1 MTNIVYIYAASCIPG
16 FFLQLP
22 ILWDHCF
29 LQEKAHG
36 KQQILLSQ
44 EWGGAEIGAA
54 CSLFLSSEQQ
64 HAQLLNHFWEWIWHS
79 RCPDPTYK
87 FVYQVTNLVK
97 FLREV
102 FLPCTMAKL
111 LNYQLKGSCF
121 QKLIHENYNRGIC
134 DYNYISTKIW
144 VLTCYAFLN
153 LTSYN
158 RDIFNYMPTS
168 LIVHK

>member
-1 MTNIVYIYAASCIPG
+1 MESSKFYCPRSEAVPRSALRVAS
-16 FFLQLP
+16 FFHQSSSTHSCWTISESGYD
-22 ILWDHCF
+22 ILAVPT
-29 LQEKAHG
+29 LYT
-36 KQQILLSQ
+36 
-44 EWGGAEIGAA
+44 
-54 CSLFLSSEQQ
+54 SL
-64 HAQLLNHFWEWIWHS
+64 
-79 RCPDPTYK
+79 Y
-87 FVYQVTNLVK
+87 TNLVK

-158 RDIFNYMPTS
+158 RDIFNYMANKLNS
-168 LIVHK
+168 S